1 VNNRELRQIANTLE
15 LMKKAVDKEVFDNLN
30 DLYDIMLDTLE
41 AIEKMSIR
49 LKNVEDKLD
58 KIKKDL

>member
-1 VNNRELRQIANTLE
+1 
-15 LMKKAVDKEVFDNLN
+15 MDKKVYDNLN
-30 DLYDIMLDTLE
+30 DLYDVMVDVLA
-41 AIEKMSIR
+41 AIEKLDYR